1 MNIIDNN
8 TQLLMYYQTAFRNVA
23 LTTAV
28 SFATLGYSRFYRDKS
43 KLYTSILVFVSLL
56 IVCCSILLN
65 YNLYNMILEHYLD
78 DENLNAANRFL
89 IVNKIFFVIH
99 IIVFLLAS
107 YTFLRVSSN
116 KMFTSSKK

>member
-1 MNIIDNN
+1 MTVIDNN

-43 KLYTSILVFVSLL
+43 KMYTSSLVFVSLL
-56 IVCCSILLN
+56 IVFCSILLN
-65 YNLYNMILEHYLD
+65 YNLYNIILEHYLD
-78 DENLNAANRFL
+78 DKNLNAANRFL

-99 IIVFLLAS
+99 IIIFLLAA
-107 YTFLRVSSN
+107 YTLLRVSSN
-116 KMFTSSKK
+116 NMFTSSKK

>member
-1 MNIIDNN
+1 MTVIDNN

-28 SFATLGYSRFYRDKS
+28 SFATLGYSRFYREKS
-43 KLYTSILVFVSLL
+43 KLYTSSLVFVSLL

-65 YNLYNMILEHYLD
+65 YYLYNMILEHYLD

-99 IIVFLLAS
+99 MIIFILAA

>member
-1 MNIIDNN
+1 MTFIDNN

-43 KLYTSILVFVSLL
+43 KLYTSSLVFVSLL

-99 IIVFLLAS
+99 IIIFLLAS